1 MNNPLRNPI
10 LYLAVLSIF
19 FTSCQ
24 SNQDKTDLNEKPV
37 SDQKEKILNPEEEE
51 IIAAVEKLLVAAGNY
66 NIEVLDEMVSDKAM
80 IAYSFLSNGI
90 WTNREIT
97 IAEYFEDV
105 KKREFKP
112 YCELVSNYDIIITE
126 GRLALARADAIVHRL
141 GVPGKRE
148 INHMTLMK
156 EGENWKFLNISWT
169 AHELPEEKKKFDLNI
184 FARSYAQV
192 WCSQRPE
199 FVSLFFADDG
209 SLTVN
214 NGKPAI
220 GRDEISKVAES
231 FMTAFPDIIVTID
244 SLVTTSEVTEFHWTF
259 TGTNTG
265 PNGTGKKVKISGVE
279 LWQLDDNGLIKES
292 NGSFDTEEYE
302 RQIKF
307 GAEK

>member
-10 LYLAVLSIF
+10 LSLAVLSIF
-19 FTSCQ
+19 IFSCR
-24 SNQDKTDLNEKPV
+24 SNQDKTDLTEKLV
-37 SDQKEKILNPEEEE
+37 SDQKEKILSPEEEE
-51 IIAAVEKLLVAAGNY
+51 IKAAVEKLLFETGNF

-105 KKREFKP
+105 KKRELKP
-112 YCELVSNYDIIITE
+112 YCELVSNYDIIVTE
-126 GRLALARADAIVHRL
+126 GRLALVRADAIVHRL
-141 GVPGKRE
+141 GVPGKRK
-148 INHMTLMK
+148 INHMTPMK

-169 AHELPEEKKKFDLNI
+169 AHELPEEKKKFDLSI

-192 WCSQRPE
+192 WCSKRPE
-199 FVSLFFADDG
+199 FVSLFFVEDG
-209 SLTVN
+209 SLSVN
-214 NGKPAI
+214 DGEPAV
-220 GRDEISKVAES
+220 GREEISKVAES
-231 FMTAFPDIIVTID
+231 FMTVFPDIIVSMD

-259 TGTNTG
+259 TGKNTG
-265 PNGTGKKVKISGVE
+265 QNGTGKKVKISGVE
-279 LWQLDDNGLIKES
+279 LWQLDDKGLIKQS
-292 NGSFDTEEYE
+292 KGSFDTEEYE